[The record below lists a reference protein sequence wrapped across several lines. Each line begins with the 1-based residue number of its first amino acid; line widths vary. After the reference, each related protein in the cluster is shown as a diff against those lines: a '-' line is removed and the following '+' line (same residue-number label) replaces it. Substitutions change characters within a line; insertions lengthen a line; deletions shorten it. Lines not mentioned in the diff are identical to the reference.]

1 MTRMREMAA
10 VEESEHKQT
19 RTKIR
24 ELRSISIITVGT
36 QITGLKNNKLIG
48 STVLC
53 ELKI

>member
-1 MTRMREMAA
+1 MTRMREMDA

-24 ELRSISIITVGT
+24 ELRSISIIIIGT
-36 QITGLKNNKLIG
+36 LRYITGLKNNKLIG
-48 STVLC
+48 ST